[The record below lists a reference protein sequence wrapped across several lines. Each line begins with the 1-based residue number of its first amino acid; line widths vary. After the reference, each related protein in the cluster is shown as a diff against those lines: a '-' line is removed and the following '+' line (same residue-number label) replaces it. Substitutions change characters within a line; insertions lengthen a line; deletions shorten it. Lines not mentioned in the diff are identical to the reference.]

1 MSEED
6 SRRSSL
12 RQAELLHVP
21 EGVNL
26 ERRGSKVRFSE
37 DERSEQETND
47 ESDKESNYS
56 NTLSAPKGR
65 TGRRGSLSPSIRSE
79 NGSLHKMNPR
89 RRLSSKFESLDYN
102 VVESQRFL
110 QEKELVTAKKL
121 QKATLVRWTVNFLIG
136 IYVALIAVL
145 VAVLITYIS
154 RLKFMAIYGILKD
167 CDNVACLLPALL
179 VWAIINMALV
189 TLGSYLV
196 CYHAPQAA
204 GSGIPNIKCY
214 LNGIRLPGLLSLK
227 TLLAKAGGVVLSVT
241 GGLACGKE
249 GPMIHS
255 GAICASGLSHGE
267 FGCGRKKWKPKC
279 MDPLRSD
286 EERRDFVTAGAAS
299 GVSAAFA
306 SPVGGVLFSL
316 EEGASFLNQ
325 MLTWRMLL
333 SSMTASLVLNI
344 IMSAMKGHPEDLS
357 NPGLTSFGYIGDVH
371 FQTWDIPIFIIMAL
385 IGGLSGALFVQL
397 NYHNTIFRRRFLTKK
412 WHKILEAA
420 VVAGCSA
427 LILTILIYAVPDC
440 QPIKGFHPPNST
452 NLTEHISLNASSHN
466 YHEIIR
472 RSAPSAGHDKEDPH
486 ADDHHGDPY
495 GFHGDHGY
503 VFRGF
508 CPYGEHNRMADILF
522 KTPEGGLHAMIHAPY
537 DEWGFL
543 PLFVLLIVYHLLAT
557 WTYGLMVS
565 SGVFIPSLL
574 IGAIW
579 GRLIGLLVVKLIPN
593 AGTNIARYII
603 IGAACQLGGTVRM
616 TISLTVIIIECTGD
630 ITFGIPIMLSLII
643 AKWMGDFFNPGI
655 YDLHIEIQGIPLLP
669 WDPPEMCYAVKA
681 SEMMSTP
688 VKVLRTVEKIGKI
701 VEVMDSHTHNGYPVV
716 EDYEHNGKEC
726 ELGESF
732 GRLKGFILRSQ
743 LQQILRGSGQEV
755 SESEMES
762 TLDLRMHMDRA
773 PFTIHENISLP
784 RIFKLFRGLGLR
796 HLIVVNDRNRVS
808 GVITRINLA
817 RFREESVKGQFKLEE
832 LEVYDH

>member
-1 MSEED
+1 
-6 SRRSSL
+6 
-12 RQAELLHVP
+12 
-21 EGVNL
+21 
-26 ERRGSKVRFSE
+26 
-37 DERSEQETND
+37 
-47 ESDKESNYS
+47 
-56 NTLSAPKGR
+56 
-65 TGRRGSLSPSIRSE
+65 
-79 NGSLHKMNPR
+79 MNPR

-121 QKATLVRWTVNFLIG
+121 QRATLVRWGVNFLIG
-136 IYVALIAVL
+136 VYVAVIAVL
-145 VAVLITYIS
+145 VAVLITYLS
-154 RLKFMAIYGILKD
+154 RLKFMAVYSLLKD
-167 CDNVACLLPALL
+167 CENVGCLIPALL
-179 VWAIINMALV
+179 VWILINVGLV
-189 TLGSYLV
+189 ALGSYLV

-227 TLLAKAGGVVLSVT
+227 TLVAKAGGVVLSVA

-255 GAICASGLSHGE
+255 GAICASGLAHGE
-267 FGCGRKKWKPKC
+267 FGCGSKKFRPKC

-316 EEGASFLNQ
+316 EEGASFLKQ
-325 MLTWRMLL
+325 MLTWRMLF

-344 IMSAMKGHPEDLS
+344 IISALKGHPENLS
-357 NPGLTSFGYIGDVH
+357 SPGLTSFGYIGDVH
-371 FQTWDIPIFIIMAL
+371 FQTWDIPIFIIMA
-385 IGGLSGALFVQL
+385 IFGGLSGALFVQL

-420 VVAGCSA
+420 FVAACSA
-427 LILTILIYAVPDC
+427 IILTVLIYAVPDC

-452 NLTEHISLNASSHN
+452 NLTEHISANTSGSQDAHHLH
-466 YHEIIR
+466 R
-472 RSAPSAGHDKEDPH
+472 RSAPSGGHGEAEGH
-486 ADDHHGDPY
+486 ADSHSDHHGDPY
-495 GFHGDHGY
+495 GLHGDHGY

-537 DEWGFL
+537 DEWGFV
-543 PLFVLLIVYHLLAT
+543 PLLVLLLVYHLLAT

-579 GRLIGLLVVKLIPN
+579 GRLVGLLVVKLIPN

-655 YDLHIEIQGIPLLP
+655 YDLHIEILGIPLLP

-688 VKVLRTVEKIGKI
+688 VKVLRTVEQIGKV
-701 VEVMDSHTHNGYPVV
+701 VEIMDNHTHNGYPVV
-716 EDYEHNGKEC
+716 EDYEHNGKES
-726 ELGESF
+726 EMGESF

-743 LQQILRGSGQEV
+743 LQEILRGSGQEV
-755 SESEMES
+755 SEAEMES
-762 TLDLRMHMDRA
+762 TIDLRMHMDRA
-773 PFTIHENISLP
+773 PFTIHENVSLP

-796 HLIVVNDRNRVS
+796 HLIVVNDHNRVA

-832 LEVYDH
+832 LEVFDQ